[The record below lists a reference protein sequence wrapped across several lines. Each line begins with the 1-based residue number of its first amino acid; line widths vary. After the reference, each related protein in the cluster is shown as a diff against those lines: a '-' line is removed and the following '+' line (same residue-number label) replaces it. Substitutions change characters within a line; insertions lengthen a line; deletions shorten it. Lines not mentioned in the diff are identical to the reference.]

1 MKRRHITIPMVGVVL
16 ACVFTASA
24 IGQEDRSSQEKRS
37 PQEQKRTPQENQSP
51 RNGDIDVRPYLAQG
65 YAQSPIQAVLL
76 QRMQAACP
84 ANTKRAVMFDLRA
97 PLAWFGCWRERNGKV
112 EIAFEDGDFLALE
125 HDSIT
130 WLPETG
136 A

>member
-1 MKRRHITIPMVGVVL
+1 MIGLAL
-16 ACVFTASA
+16 ACVFTVSA
-24 IGQEDRSSQEKRS
+24 TAQEDRSPQEKRN
-37 PQEQKRTPQENQSP
+37 PQENSTP

-65 YAQSPIQAVLL
+65 YAHSEMQAILL

-84 ANTKRAVMFDLRA
+84 ADTKRAVMFDLRA

-125 HDSIT
+125 HKTFT
-130 WLPETG
+130 WLPPEAG
-136 A
+136 V